1 MDVWFWEGNI
11 GVEVMFSRVET
22 DGMIVDTGCN
32 ELLSSKKILGKQ
44 LWQIIKSVGLE
55 VRSEEIKNDWRW
67 EFIKQDCWVYT
78 KEWNQARQ
86 IGRPN

>member
-1 MDVWFWEGNI
+1 MCAGRAKMMYAETLEVRWGAARAETLLREGNI

-44 LWQIIKSVGLE
+44 L
-55 VRSEEIKNDWRW
+55 
-67 EFIKQDCWVYT
+67 
-78 KEWNQARQ
+78 
-86 IGRPN
+86 